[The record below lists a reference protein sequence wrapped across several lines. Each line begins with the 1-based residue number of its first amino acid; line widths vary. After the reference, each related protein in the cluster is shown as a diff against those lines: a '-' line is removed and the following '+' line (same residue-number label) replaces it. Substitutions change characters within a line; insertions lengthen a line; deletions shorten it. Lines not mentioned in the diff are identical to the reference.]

1 MPRIFE
7 ASVTLGLAAALA
19 LAAAT
24 SSFAQTRQ
32 NSPRNAPAAQAPGNS
47 SVDETFGQA
56 APRAQPADP
65 AAAQQ
70 SGQCWISSEDN
81 DRGNF
86 GYWGPCSNPKARQV
100 R

>member
-7 ASVTLGLAAALA
+7 ASVTLGLAATLA

-32 NSPRNAPAAQAPGNS
+32 NSPRNAPAAQAQPGN
-47 SVDETFGQA
+47 
-56 APRAQPADP
+56 P
-65 AAAQQ
+65 AAEQ

>member
-1 MPRIFE
+1 MPRMFE

-24 SSFAQTRQ
+24 SSLAQTRQ
-32 NSPRNAPAAQAPGNS
+32 NSPRNAPAAQ
-47 SVDETFGQA
+47 Q
-56 APRAQPADP
+56 ADP
-65 AAAQQ
+65 AAQQ